1 MSQER
6 LSDDSHWL
14 MRWLG
19 PICVGCMMVLF
30 GTYYRLLAPKGLLAP
45 TVTLDAARLREVK
58 HLVLWGSSS
67 LVLSIVMLWCLGIS
81 LLLIRRYRGLLR
93 RTEWRALGAIGG
105 IVITAMGVVLLFN
118 PGFVTGEASD
128 AILRPLF
135 KAKREVGWVVTAANA
150 VGIPLSLLLLLA
162 SVLVSRDVSSCRAD
176 QLGERIRWYRT
187 LLYSAGA
194 FLAALIYEVFR
205 LYQWG
210 ASLGAGG
217 DSLENAAERV
227 GLASSLTLAHG
238 LIFSGFMALV
248 FLPTAI
254 QLDHREDAL
263 VSAAANAEP
272 TFDRTKWAMVHR
284 IEGSPLTALGSYV
297 AVLLPMLTGIL
308 TKVLEGLG

>member
-1 MSQER
+1 MSQEG
-6 LSDDSHWL
+6 SWDDSHWVT
-14 MRWLG
+14 RWLG

-30 GTYYRLLAPKGLLAP
+30 GTYYRLLAPTGLLAP
-45 TVTLDAARLREVK
+45 TVKLDAARLREVK

-81 LLLIRRYRGLLR
+81 FLLIRRYRGLLG
-93 RTEWRALGAIGG
+93 RTEWRAMATIGG
-105 IVITAMGVVLLFN
+105 IVIIGMGVVLLSTT
-118 PGFVTGEASD
+118 GFVASEASD

-135 KAKREVGWVVTAANA
+135 KTKRAVGWVVKAANA
-150 VGIPLSLLLLLA
+150 AGIPLSLLLLLA
-162 SVLVSRDVSSCRAD
+162 SVLVSRDVSSCCAD
-176 QLGERIRWYRT
+176 QLGDRIRWYRT

-210 ASLGAGG
+210 ASLAPAGE
-217 DSLENAAERV
+217 SLETAAERA

-263 VSAAANAEP
+263 VSTAANAEP
-272 TFDRTKWAMVHR
+272 TFDRTKWAMAHR